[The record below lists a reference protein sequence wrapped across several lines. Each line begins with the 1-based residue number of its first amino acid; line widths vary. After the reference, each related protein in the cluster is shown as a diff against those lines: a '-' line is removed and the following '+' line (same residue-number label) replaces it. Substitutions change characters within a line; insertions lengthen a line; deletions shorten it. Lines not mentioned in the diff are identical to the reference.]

1 MEKAVASAN
10 LKCPSKNLLAPL
22 WIATLLL
29 SLSVLALKAE
39 LQSTD
44 TQTPKGGPVL
54 GERIAG
60 GLVFE
65 GRLWLVGTMASSKDC
80 SGGLISLALAN
91 ESRQVHFERGVVDI
105 QKFGHDL
112 WVLRRSAPDGRDF
125 VVSVWR
131 NGIFEEL
138 ARFTTSDKDEPIA
151 LSNSA
156 NGLTVLSTQAIR
168 ILSGDQRGWLQ
179 VKLQGKMRGGFQDT
193 RSKSNK
199 TSASPIN
206 GNSIYVGFNT
216 GEWGGG
222 LQRVDLRTG
231 IVTNVERRDTKE
243 LCAGPLNSACDPVT
257 GVIPDPQNRE
267 CILAAV
273 GLVHMLS
280 HGRILRVCGKKVSLV
295 FEKPITIDD
304 GFFKDAKMS
313 EAFFGLVPSAD
324 GGFWGLTSDAL
335 YHFGE
340 DGTKK
345 EEYPLPKLAPVSGI
359 YLRRELPGVIVVRT
373 DANWPVSL
381 SGYTPLVIPLEEPEP
396 KRELSH

>member
-1 MEKAVASAN
+1 MALFWNAA
-10 LKCPSKNLLAPL
+10 
-22 WIATLLL
+22 LLL

-44 TQTPKGGPVL
+44 TQTPKGDPVL

-65 GRLWLVGTMASSKDC
+65 GRLWLVGTMASSKDR

-91 ESRQVHFERGVVDI
+91 ESRQVHFERGVLDI
-105 QKFGHDL
+105 QKSGHDL
-112 WVLRRSAPDGRDF
+112 WVLRRPAPDGRDF
-125 VVSVWR
+125 VVSAWR
-131 NGIFEEL
+131 IDRFEEL
-138 ARFTTSDKDEPIA
+138 ARFTTSEKDEPIA

-168 ILSGDQRGWLQ
+168 ILSGDKRGWLQ
-179 VKLQGKMRGGFQDT
+179 VKLQGKLRGGFQE
-193 RSKSNK
+193 

-222 LQRVDLRTG
+222 LQQVALRTG

-257 GVIPDPQNRE
+257 GVISDPQNRE

-304 GFFKDAKMS
+304 GFFKNSKMS

-335 YHFGE
+335 YHFGA

-345 EEYPLPKLAPVSGI
+345 EEYPLPKLALVSGI
-359 YLRRELPGVIVVRT
+359 YLSRELPGVIVVRT
-373 DANWPVSL
+373 DANWAVSL

>member
-10 LKCPSKNLLAPL
+10 MKCSSRNLLAL
-22 WIATLLL
+22 FWNAALLL

-44 TQTPKGGPVL
+44 TQTPKGDPVL

-65 GRLWLVGTMASSKDC
+65 GRLWLVGTMASNKDR

-91 ESRQVHFERGVVDI
+91 ESRQVHFERGVLDI

-112 WVLRRSAPDGRDF
+112 WVLRCPAPDRRDF

-131 NGIFEEL
+131 ND
-138 ARFTTSDKDEPIA
+138 RFA
-151 LSNSA
+151 
-156 NGLTVLSTQAIR
+156 
-168 ILSGDQRGWLQ
+168 
-179 VKLQGKMRGGFQDT
+179 
-193 RSKSNK
+193 
-199 TSASPIN
+199 N

-222 LQRVDLRTG
+222 LQQVDLRTG

-304 GFFKDAKMS
+304 GLFKDAKMS

-335 YHFGE
+335 SHFGA

-345 EEYPLPKLAPVSGI
+345 EEYSLPKLALVSGI
-359 YLRRELPGVIVVRT
+359 YLSRELPRVIVVRT
-373 DANWPVSL
+373 DANWAVSL